1 MGINKLSHWKNNI
14 AIYKYDWS
22 DFMPNLICNVSTCGH
37 NKSNLC
43 CKEGIVVGGEN
54 AFTSDK
60 TCCESFTEKT
70 KDFLNS
76 TEEPKASMNVSCEAK
91 SCTYNELGMCGAEA
105 ISIAGGPV
113 SSSAKTEC
121 NSFVP
126 KF

>member
-1 MGINKLSHWKNNI
+1 
-14 AIYKYDWS
+14 
-22 DFMPNLICNVSTCGH
+22 MPSLVCNVSTCGH

-43 CKEGIVVGGEN
+43 CKEGIQVGGEN
-54 AFTSDK
+54 AFTSEA

-76 TEEPKASMNVSCEAK
+76 TETPQASMSVICEAEN
-91 SCTYNELGMCGAEA
+91 CVYNKIRMCNAES

-113 SSSAKTEC
+113 SSAGKTEC